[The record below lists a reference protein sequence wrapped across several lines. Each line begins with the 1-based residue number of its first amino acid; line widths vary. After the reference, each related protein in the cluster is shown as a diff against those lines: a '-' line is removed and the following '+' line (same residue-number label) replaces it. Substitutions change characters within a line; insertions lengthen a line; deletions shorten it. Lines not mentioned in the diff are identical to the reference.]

1 MKMFDCSTMLKFWML
16 IVTVKCRRTID
27 ESLRKLSMLLSYKEF
42 AFFVLM
48 PVLVFRIFEF
58 ITIYQVGWY
67 STSRKPDYVEGRFVT
82 MIIVDTNILMRG
94 TAAYI
99 IYMGHGMDPS
109 LYLYFVSL
117 FLTAMSFPIYF
128 FGQPATMDLVI
139 RLAHLIISTVC
150 FISFSYLDLFAGLLS
165 IPYVIF
171 AMARTKDSYNSYKLE
186 AERQK

>member
-1 MKMFDCSTMLKFWML
+1 MFDCSTMLKFWML

-67 STSRKPDYVEGRFVT
+67 STSRKPDYVE
-82 MIIVDTNILMRG
+82 G